1 MRRNLDDCFSRGQ
14 ALRFLASGLGCL
26 LVSPAHGQ
34 NKRASAI
41 SLLVTPRG
49 IFPAEVSVVPG
60 PVNISI
66 LSRTGHGTTEF
77 RLNPVGESRVVAIA
91 RIDAAATKLQ
101 RSNTLINLSP
111 GEYELNIPGRAGV
124 VCRISVKP

>member
-1 MRRNLDDCFSRGQ
+1 MRRNLEIGFSRGEV
-14 ALRFLASGLGCL
+14 LRLLVAGVGCL
-26 LVSPAHGQ
+26 PVSPAHGQ

-41 SLLVTPRG
+41 SLLITPRG
-49 IFPAEVSVVPG
+49 IFPAEVSVVAG

-66 LSRTGHGTTEF
+66 LNRTGHGTTEF

-91 RIDAAATKLQ
+91 RIDVAATKLQ
-101 RSNTLINLSP
+101 RSNTLINLNP

-124 VCRISVKP
+124 LCRISVKP